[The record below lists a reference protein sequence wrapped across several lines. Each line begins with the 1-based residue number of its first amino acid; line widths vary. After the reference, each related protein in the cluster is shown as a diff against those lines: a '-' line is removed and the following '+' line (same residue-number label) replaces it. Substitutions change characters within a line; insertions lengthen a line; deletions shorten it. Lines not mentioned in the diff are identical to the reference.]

1 MLGLASCQNEPEGL
15 NVVTGGEVDTV
26 VTVTLPEAT
35 RASSADSGIENVN
48 DSVYDLR
55 YILEVYDVT
64 NPDVEPVFVYRAEDV
79 KSTSVKTVTFPV
91 RLIPERDYNF
101 VVWADFISNVQNV
114 EDAEDLYYYTT
125 SKTSAKGVKYGL
137 DNVTIAYGKWV
148 AMDEARD
155 AYTAVKYVESYN
167 SGKSINLTLI
177 RPFGKLR
184 VITTDIAAL
193 DALAVNARP
202 TAVKVTYKNGV
213 YTGFNALTETGLNA
227 GANAVFENTLSA
239 DQYEENDDEN
249 MVLFTDYIFG
259 TENGTIQFEL
269 TATYANGNTSTNNFN
284 TEIPIVRN
292 YLTTISGNI
301 LTDGNDI
308 RVDITD
314 GFENGENPNNPPYY
328 QETIS
333 SAAEFYAAVS
343 PNPANTDKKYIVIS
357 ALNLSSETISTL
369 AATRAG
375 EANGT
380 TTIDLNGYTITVDNK
395 NADGTALIAIDGQT
409 IVFTDSSVN
418 ENTPEDEKGKIILTD
433 NSAPLFDANNGA
445 VVVEGGSVA
454 DGAVVGNFF
463 VNDGENAGSSLAL
476 LQYICEN
483 GGEFTF
489 SQDLEGNVTV
499 YQKAGQNVVINGN
512 GFDFNGTI
520 YVYGNSRNNDAE
532 TVTIKNVN
540 FISNDTRDFISSN
553 STDND
558 KRYAHNVT
566 IEGCTFT
573 GANGVDVVGVRFRQA
588 YNITIKKCDAYDVHS
603 LVQLSGCHNL
613 LIENTDIKFVG
624 DAGINLLSSIN
635 GANIDN
641 CKINATEANGFGI
654 RVDAQDGP
662 MDVTNCK
669 IDAYQPIVFRNS
681 QNDFVV
687 NLKDNTLVKSGS
699 YDIYVA
705 SGECPTINVFDSNEL
720 VIGSDKDYYIA
731 NEASMRWFAN
741 AVNGGNTFAGKTVKL
756 TADIDLNGKE
766 WAPIGN
772 SSNIFKGTFDG
783 QNHTIK
789 NLVVNGK
796 GKSDQGLFGRTED
809 GEIKNLVV
817 ENAKVSGRL
826 NVGVVA
832 GTPYTSKYTKI
843 TVKGHVE
850 VNGMAY
856 VGAVGGK
863 NAYADWTNITVNV
876 DETSYVNANSVENG
890 TAYRTYVGGVCGF
903 NGEGGHSFK
912 NITSNI
918 NVKGSTCDVGGLFG
932 IAHYGNKFENC
943 VCTGNVEIDAA
954 SEKADAQ
961 EIGGIAGVWHNE
973 TGYTVTFTNCSFTG
987 TLKTNI
993 EGVEFYNDGLVGKP
1007 YKENGT
1013 GKLIVNGKITCFVS
1027 TAKELDEAL
1036 SNVNVKSIYLRANEN
1051 PYTIDLYT
1059 KYPARESLTITGE
1072 EGTKVAFA
1080 KGQVRMALF
1089 KNFTIENC
1097 EILRMADKSWGH
1109 LVFGGGDK
1117 ADGVY
1122 TVKNCT
1128 FNGVGTQGIYINE
1141 STSGATY
1148 NVLNCTFK
1156 GEFGDEGAVTIQNN
1170 RNVDFTVN
1178 VTNCKFEG
1186 VDNEHKVFIIG
1197 PYKDWSLITDLT
1209 DAEIN
1214 WSNSNP
1220 NI

>member
-1 MLGLASCQNEPEGL
+1 MRKFLALAALVLGLASCQNEPEGL
-15 NVVTGGEVDTV
+15 NIVTGGEVDTV

-35 RASSADSGIENVN
+35 RASSADSGIKNVD

-55 YILEVYDVT
+55 YILEVYDAT
-64 NPDVEPVFVYRAEDV
+64 NENEEPVFVYRAEDV

-91 RLIPERDYNF
+91 RLIPERNYNF
-101 VVWADFISNVQNV
+101 VVWADFIKNVDNV
-114 EDAEDLYYYTT
+114 ADAEDLYYYTT

-227 GANAVFENTLSA
+227 GANAVFNNTLSA

-259 TENGTIQFEL
+259 TTTGTIQFDMEV
-269 TATYANGNTSTNNFN
+269 TYANNNKSTNNFN
-284 TEIPIVRN
+284 TEIPVQRN

-333 SAAEFYAAVS
+333 SAAEFYAAVD
-343 PNPANTDKKYIVIS
+343 PANAGKKYIVIS
-357 ALNLSSETISTL
+357 ALNLTSETISTL

-375 EANGT
+375 EAATT

-395 NADGTALIAIDGQT
+395 SDDALITLVAGQT
-409 IVFTDSSVN
+409 IVFTDSSANGNGQVVLADGSESLFN
-418 ENTPEDEKGKIILTD
+418 AEDAT
-433 NSAPLFDANNGA
+433 
-445 VVVEGGSVA
+445 VVVEGGSV
-454 DGAVVGNFF
+454 DEEAVDGNFF
-463 VNDGENAGSSLAL
+463 VNNDTPEKSLAL
-476 LQYICEN
+476 LQHICAN

-489 SQDLEGNVTV
+489 SQDLTGDVIVNQKEG
-499 YQKAGQNVVINGN
+499 KNVVINGN
-512 GFDFNGTI
+512 DKQFNGTI
-520 YVYGNSRNNDAE
+520 YVYGNSRNDGAE

-573 GANGVDVVGVRFRQA
+573 GAKGFDVVGVRFRQA

-635 GANIDN
+635 GANIVN
-641 CKINATEANGFGI
+641 CTIKATEANGIGI
-654 RVDAQDGP
+654 RVDAVNGP
-662 MDVTNCK
+662 MNVTNCK

-681 QNDFVV
+681 QNAFVV
-687 NLKDNTLVKSGS
+687 NLKDNTLVKTGS
-699 YDIYVA
+699 YDIYIA

-731 NEASMRWFAN
+731 NEASMRWLAN

-766 WAPIGN
+766 WTPIGN

-796 GKSDQGLFGRTED
+796 GKSDQGLFGNTHE

-850 VNGMAY
+850 VDGMAY

-863 NAYADWTNITVNV
+863 NAYADWTDITVNV

-943 VCTGNVEIDAA
+943 VCTGDVEIYAA
-954 SEKADAQ
+954 SEEADAQ

-987 TLKTNI
+987 ILKTNI
-993 EGVEFYNDGLVGKP
+993 EGVEFYNDDLVGKP
-1007 YKENGT
+1007 YSENGT
-1013 GKLIVNGKITCFVS
+1013 GKLIVDGKITTPVS
-1027 TAKELDEAL
+1027 TADELVAALAADEGVIFMNDITVAATKGGYSKAGIL
-1036 SNVNVKSIYLRANEN
+1036 QNKAQTIDGNGHTLTVTGAGATWDCAIYTNGGLIKNLTVAGAMRGIFTAGTSADLYIENVTFKNVVYTFNSDAGNKAYGVYVSNSNVNGWTSFSNVHKEVVFTNCSFGEGSGYKFCR
-1051 PYTIDLYT
+1051 PYGKT
-1059 KYPARESLTITGE
+1059 EF
-1072 EGTKVAFA
+1072 V
-1080 KGQVRMALF
+1080 
-1089 KNFTIENC
+1089 
-1097 EILRMADKSWGH
+1097 
-1109 LVFGGGDK
+1109 
-1117 ADGVY
+1117 
-1122 TVKNCT
+1122 NCT
-1128 FNGVGTQGIYINE
+1128 FCPGYTVDQSKTTEI
-1141 STSGATY
+1141 TFTD
-1148 NVLNCTFK
+1148 CTW
-1156 GEFGDEGAVTIQNN
+1156 EE
-1170 RNVDFTVN
+1170 
-1178 VTNCKFEG
+1178 
-1186 VDNEHKVFIIG
+1186 
-1197 PYKDWSLITDLT
+1197 
-1209 DAEIN
+1209 
-1214 WSNSNP
+1214 
-1220 NI
+1220 

>member
-1 MLGLASCQNEPEGL
+1 MRKFLALAALVLGLASCQNEPEGL
-15 NVVTGGEVDTV
+15 NIVTGGEVDTV

-35 RASSADSGIENVN
+35 RASSADSGIKNVD

-114 EDAEDLYYYTT
+114 EDAEDLYYNTL
-125 SKTSAKGVKYGL
+125 KNGNHGL
-137 DNVTIAYGKWV
+137 NAVTIANDMWV

-155 AYTAVKYVESYN
+155 AYTGVAKVKSYN

-227 GANAVFENTLSA
+227 TTSAVFNNTLSA

-259 TENGTIQFEL
+259 TTTGTIQFEL
-269 TATYANGNTSTNNFN
+269 TATYANGNTSTNSFN
-284 TEIPIVRN
+284 TEIPVQRN

-314 GFENGENPNNPPYY
+314 GFENEQNPNNPPYY

-333 SAAEFYAAVS
+333 SAAEFYAAVK
-343 PNPANTDKKYIVIS
+343 PANAGKKYIVIS
-357 ALNLSSETISTL
+357 ALNLTSETISTL

-375 EANGT
+375 EADGT

-395 NADGTALIAIDGQT
+395 NSNALITLKDGQT
-409 IVFTDSSVN
+409 IVFTDSSDAGNGQVVLA
-418 ENTPEDEKGKIILTD
+418 ENSK
-433 NSAPLFDANNGA
+433 PLFNATDAT
-445 VVVEGGSVA
+445 VVVEGGSVEE
-454 DGAVVGNFF
+454 DAVDGNFF
-463 VNDGENAGSSLAL
+463 VNDGDSENAASSLEL
-476 LQYICEN
+476 LKYICAN

-489 SQDLEGNVTV
+489 SQDLTGDVTV

-512 GFDFNGTI
+512 DKQFNGTI

-573 GANGVDVVGVRFRQA
+573 GAKGVDVVGVRFRQA

-613 LIENTDIKFVG
+613 LIEDTDIKFVG

-635 GANIDN
+635 CANIVN

-654 RVDAQDGP
+654 RVDAVNGP
-662 MDVTNCK
+662 MNVTNCK
-669 IDAYQPIVFRNS
+669 IEAYQPIVFRNS

-687 NLKDNTLVKSGS
+687 NLKDNTLVKRGS

-826 NVGVVA
+826 NVGVVV

-863 NAYADWTNITVNV
+863 NAYADWTDITVNV

-932 IAHYGNKFENC
+932 IAHYGNKFEDC
-943 VCTGNVEIDAA
+943 VCTGNVEIYAA
-954 SEKADAQ
+954 EEAEEAQ

-973 TGYTVTFTNCSFTG
+973 TGYTVTFTNCSFKG
-987 TLKTNI
+987 ELKANI

-1007 YKENGT
+1007 YSENGT
-1013 GKLIVNGKITCFVS
+1013 GKLIVDGKITCFVS
-1027 TAKELDEAL
+1027 TTEELNTAL
-1036 SNVNVKSIYLRANEN
+1036 NDVNVKSIYLLKNEE
-1051 PYTIDLYT
+1051 PYTIELYAD
-1059 KYPARESLTITGE
+1059 YLARESLTITGV

-1080 KGQVRMALF
+1080 NQQVRMALF
-1089 KNFTIENC
+1089 KYFTIENC
-1097 EILRMADKSWGH
+1097 EILHMATKSWGH
-1109 LVFGGGDK
+1109 LVFGGGNK

-1141 STSGATY
+1141 DTSGATY
-1148 NVLNCTFK
+1148 NVLNCTFN
-1156 GEFGDEGAVTIQNN
+1156 GDFGSEGAVTIEANN
-1170 RNVDFTVN
+1170 SNFTVN
-1178 VTNCKFEG
+1178 VLDCTFSNIPETSHSICVVPDTKGTFT
-1186 VDNEHKVFIIG
+1186 
-1197 PYKDWSLITDLT
+1197 DWALNTDLSEN
-1209 DAEIN
+1209 DIY
-1214 WSNSNP
+1214 WK
-1220 NI
+1220 

>member
-1 MLGLASCQNEPEGL
+1 MRKFLALAALVLGLASCQNEPEGL

-35 RASSADSGIENVN
+35 RASSENSGLVNV
-48 DSVYDLR
+48 DPTAYDLR
-55 YILEVYDVT
+55 YILEVYDAAG
-64 NPDVEPVFVYRAEDV
+64 DVFVYRAVETKATNATDAR
-79 KSTSVKTVTFPV
+79 TVTFPV
-91 RLIPERDYNF
+91 RLIPERSYNF
-101 VVWADFISNVQNV
+101 VVWADFVYKNGS
-114 EDAEDLYYYTT
+114 ADLYYNTLNNTT
-125 SKTSAKGVKYGL
+125 YGL
-137 DNVTIAYGKWV
+137 NAVTIVNGKWV

-155 AYTAVKYVESYN
+155 AYTAVEYVESYN
-167 SGKSINLTLI
+167 SGKSINLTLV

-184 VITTDIAAL
+184 VITTDIEAL
-193 DALAVNARP
+193 KKLANNALP
-202 TAVKVTYKNGV
+202 EAVKVTYTTDV
-213 YTGFNALTETGLNA
+213 YSGFNALTQKAFYKQGETKRPTFEYALDND
-227 GANAVFENTLSA
+227 AVYRYTDTA
-239 DQYEENDDEN
+239 DSK

-314 GFENGENPNNPPYY
+314 DFENEQNPNNPPYY

-333 SAAEFYAAVS
+333 SAAEFYAAVK
-343 PNPANTDKKYIVIS
+343 PANAGKKYIVIS
-357 ALNLSSETISTL
+357 ALNLTSETISTL

-375 EANGT
+375 EAATT

-395 NADGTALIAIDGQT
+395 SDDALITLVAGQT
-409 IVFTDSSVN
+409 IVFTDSSANGNGQVVLADGS
-418 ENTPEDEKGKIILTD
+418 E
-433 NSAPLFDANNGA
+433 SLFDATQA
-445 VVVEGGSVA
+445 TVVVEGGSVEE
-454 DGAVVGNFF
+454 DAVDGNFF
-463 VNDGENAGSSLAL
+463 VNDGDSENAASSLEL
-476 LQYICEN
+476 LKHICAN

-489 SQDLEGNVTV
+489 SQDLTGDVTV
-499 YQKAGQNVVINGN
+499 YQKEGKNVVINGN
-512 GFDFNGTI
+512 DKQFNGTI
-520 YVYGNSRNNDAE
+520 YVYGNSRNDGAE
-532 TVTIKNVN
+532 TVTIKNVH

-573 GANGVDVVGVRFRQA
+573 GAKGVDVVGVRFRQA

-603 LVQLSGCHNL
+603 LVQLSSCHNL
-613 LIENTDIKFVG
+613 LIEDTDIKFVG

-641 CKINATEANGFGI
+641 CKINATEANGIGI

-687 NLKDNTLVKSGS
+687 NLKDNTLVKRGS

-766 WAPIGN
+766 WTPIGN

-789 NLVVNGK
+789 NLVVNGN
-796 GKSDQGLFGRTED
+796 GKSDQGLFGRTND

-832 GTPYTSKYTKI
+832 GTPYTSKYTNI

-863 NAYADWTNITVNV
+863 NAYADWTDITVNV

-912 NITSNI
+912 NISSNI

-943 VCTGNVEIDAA
+943 VCTGDVEIYAA
-954 SEKADAQ
+954 SEEADAQ

-973 TGYTVTFTNCSFTG
+973 TGCTVTFTNCSFTG

-1007 YKENGT
+1007 YSENGT
-1013 GKLIVNGKITCFVS
+1013 GKLIVDGKITCFVS
-1027 TAKELDEAL
+1027 TTDELNAAL
-1036 SNVNVKSIYLRANEN
+1036 AIQEVEYIYLLKNEE
-1051 PYTIDLYT
+1051 PYTIELYT
-1059 KYPARESLTITGE
+1059 NCPARESLTITGV
-1072 EGTKVAFA
+1072 EGTKVKFDNL
-1080 KGQVRMALF
+1080 QVRMALF

-1097 EILRMADKSWGH
+1097 EILRRTTTKNWGH
-1109 LVFGGGDK
+1109 LVFGGGNK

-1148 NVLNCTFK
+1148 NVLNCTFD
-1156 GEFGDEGAVTIQNN
+1156 GDFGSEGAVTIQANN
-1170 RNVDFTVN
+1170 SNFTVN
-1178 VTNCKFEG
+1178 VLDCTFSNIPETSHSICAVPSTTGTYRNWEL
-1186 VDNEHKVFIIG
+1186 N
-1197 PYKDWSLITDLT
+1197 TDLSEN
-1209 DAEIN
+1209 DIY
-1214 WSNSNP
+1214 WK
-1220 NI
+1220 

>member
-1 MLGLASCQNEPEGL
+1 MRKFLALAALVLGLASCQNEPEGL
-15 NVVTGGEVDTV
+15 NIVTGGEVDTV

-35 RASSADSGIENVN
+35 RASSADSGLLNV
-48 DSVYDLR
+48 DPTAYDLR
-55 YILEVYDVT
+55 YILEVYDA
-64 NPDVEPVFVYRAEDV
+64 DGDVFVYRAVETKATNATDA
-79 KSTSVKTVTFPV
+79 KTVTFPV
-91 RLIPERDYNF
+91 RLIPERGYNF
-101 VVWADFISNVQNV
+101 VVWADFVYKGGRN
-114 EDAEDLYYYTT
+114 DLYYNTLNNDDH
-125 SKTSAKGVKYGL
+125 GL
-137 DNVTIAYGKWV
+137 NAVTIADGKWV

-155 AYTAVKYVESYN
+155 AYTAVESVDGYN
-167 SGKSINLTLI
+167 SGKSINLTLV

-184 VITTDIAAL
+184 VITTDIEAL
-193 DALAVNARP
+193 KKLANNAIP
-202 TAVKVTYKNGV
+202 KAVKVTYTTDV
-213 YTGFNALTETGLNA
+213 YSGFNALTQAAVYKQGETKRPTFEYNLDDA
-227 GANAVFENTLSA
+227 AVYKYTDTA
-239 DQYEENDDEN
+239 DSK

-259 TENGTIQFEL
+259 TENGTIQFDMEV
-269 TATYANGNTSTNNFN
+269 TYANDNKSTNSFN
-284 TEIPIVRN
+284 TEIPVQRN

-314 GFENGENPNNPPYY
+314 GFENGGENIENPPYY

-333 SAAEFYAAVS
+333 SAAEFYAAVK
-343 PNPANTDKKYIVIS
+343 PANAGKKYIVIS

-395 NADGTALIAIDGQT
+395 NEDGNALITLVAGQT
-409 IVFTDSSVN
+409 IVFTDSSADGDGQVVLADGS
-418 ENTPEDEKGKIILTD
+418 E
-433 NSAPLFDANNGA
+433 SLFDATDA
-445 VVVEGGSVA
+445 TVVVEGGSVEE
-454 DGAVVGNFF
+454 DAVDGNFF
-463 VNDGENAGSSLAL
+463 VNDGENADSSLAL
-476 LQYICEN
+476 LQYICAN

-489 SQDLEGNVTV
+489 SQDLTGDVIV

-512 GFDFNGTI
+512 DKQFNGTI

-532 TVTIKNVN
+532 TVTIKNVH
-540 FISNDTRDFISSN
+540 FISTDTRDFISSN
-553 STDND
+553 SKDND

-573 GANGVDVVGVRFRQA
+573 GKEGFDVVGVRFRQA
-588 YNITIKKCDAYDVHS
+588 YNITIKKCDAKDVHS

-613 LIENTDIKFVG
+613 LIEDTDIEIVG

-635 GANIDN
+635 CANIIN
-641 CKINATEANGFGI
+641 CTIKATEEKGIGI
-654 RVDAQDGP
+654 RVDAVNGP
-662 MDVTNCK
+662 MNVTNCE
-669 IDAYQPIVFRNS
+669 IEAYKPIVFRNS
-681 QNDFVV
+681 QNAFIV
-687 NLKDNTLVKSGS
+687 NLKDNTLVKRGS

-720 VIGSDKDYYIA
+720 VIGSDNDYYIA

-741 AVNGGNTFAGKTVKL
+741 AVNGGNTFARKTVKL

-766 WAPIGN
+766 WTPIGN

-789 NLVVNGK
+789 NLVVNGN
-796 GKSDQGLFGRTED
+796 GKSDQGLFGNTRD

-832 GTPYTSKYTKI
+832 GTPYTSKYTNI

-850 VNGMAY
+850 VDGMAY

-943 VCTGNVEIDAA
+943 VCTGNVEIYAA
-954 SEKADAQ
+954 EEAEEAQ

-993 EGVEFYNDGLVGKP
+993 EGGVEFYNDGLVGKP
-1007 YKENGT
+1007 YLENGT
-1013 GKLIVNGKITCFVS
+1013 GKLIVDGKTTTPVS
-1027 TAKELDEAL
+1027 TADELVAALEAKENVIFTNDIKIDPASM
-1036 SNVNVKSIYLRANEN
+1036 SNAYGTTGINVKYGQTIDGAGYTLNIKGAGGTWDSGINTTGGLIKNLTVTGSFRGIFINHTSDHSEKVVLEN
-1051 PYTIDLYT
+1051 VTVGGNGTVYTISCDQGLY
-1059 KYPARESLTITGE
+1059 
-1072 EGTKVAFA
+1072 
-1080 KGQVRMALF
+1080 Q
-1089 KNFTIENC
+1089 TIE
-1097 EILRMADKSWGH
+1097 A
-1109 LVFGGGDK
+1109 
-1117 ADGVY
+1117 
-1122 TVKNCT
+1122 TNCT
-1128 FNGVGTQGIYINE
+1128 FNGWTSFAKTAGEAKFVNCNFGEGSGYKYCRPYSNTEFVG
-1141 STSGATY
+1141 
-1148 NVLNCTFK
+1148 CTFCP
-1156 GEFGDEGAVTIQNN
+1156 GYAVDTTRATIT
-1170 RNVDFTVN
+1170 FTDC
-1178 VTNCKFEG
+1178 TWE
-1186 VDNEHKVFIIG
+1186 E
-1197 PYKDWSLITDLT
+1197 
-1209 DAEIN
+1209 
-1214 WSNSNP
+1214 
-1220 NI
+1220 